1 MSTSV
6 FYIRIYSSPISELQF
21 FMYEDSYIEQPQPQ
35 TAAGSRQQA
44 GALFPIYE
52 SSYIKIC
59 NSDIGLLYAVCYTTK
74 KAKIRKYLLS

>member
-1 MSTSV
+1 MSRRRNRV
-6 FYIRIYSSPISELQF
+6 LFNPFFPQLYIISPISEFQF

-59 NSDIGLLYAVCYTTK
+59 NSVIGLLY
-74 KAKIRKYLLS
+74 L